1 MNKTQKYLIAF
12 LGLQIILILVVFLL
26 QRPVAASN
34 NLIFTDLKI
43 ETISAI
49 NISDSTGNLISIQK
63 SGDGWVLPL
72 QDDYPVQTAK
82 VQELVEKLATI
93 RDNRLVTR
101 SESSHDRLSISD
113 NNFDRKVEMTINGK
127 SEVIYFG
134 SSPATNNIHFR
145 MAGKPEVYLTNALT
159 STQVP
164 ATIANW
170 VDTIIFQI
178 VSTSVNKIEVKSKEG
193 DFAFEPDANSVWSTN
208 QIEEGAEF
216 DQSKWSSLLTGFT
229 TLRFVEPVAKTELP
243 EYGFDTPA
251 ATLMI
256 HYANDAGE
264 PQFGELVI
272 GGQDSAGNYYAKW
285 SDGEYIYKISS
296 FNAER
301 FINLSTDDFSSTI
314 PTEET
319 GNE

>member
-1 MNKTQKYLIAF
+1 
-12 LGLQIILILVVFLL
+12 
-26 QRPVAASN
+26 
-34 NLIFTDLKI
+34 
-43 ETISAI
+43 
-49 NISDSTGNLISIQK
+49 
-63 SGDGWVLPL
+63 
-72 QDDYPVQTAK
+72 
-82 VQELVEKLATI
+82 
-93 RDNRLVTR
+93 
-101 SESSHDRLSISD
+101 
-113 NNFDRKVEMTINGK
+113 
-127 SEVIYFG
+127 
-134 SSPATNNIHFR
+134 
-145 MAGKPEVYLTNALT
+145 
-159 STQVP
+159 
-164 ATIANW
+164 
-170 VDTIIFQI
+170 
-178 VSTSVNKIEVKSKEG
+178 
-193 DFAFEPDANSVWSTN
+193 
-208 QIEEGAEF
+208 
-216 DQSKWSSLLTGFT
+216 
-229 TLRFVEPVAKTELP
+229 VAKTELP